1 MIKDDIRLN
10 TVVDTMGADILKEKV
25 EDNARTIIEEEK
37 GYIKPIGNIKPQD
50 NYYRIKISPKHKI
63 GYKNT
68 NSKVNIDNTIKNIA
82 EEIGINVVDI
92 EPNRID
98 IAVDSS
104 LNYND
109 YVKFHLYLFELITF
123 KESSRYKILCTSLDT
138 YTENNIYFKGRDLKL
153 SIYNKALESNGQ
165 HPFKTRIE
173 FRWCRYVTL
182 NTEKSANKVIDKIK
196 DIENNNEKL
205 IKQVVDKLSKRY
217 EEEVK
222 NGSITNF
229 TEFVRKYDK
238 FFYTQEIIK
247 GVYATTGLK
256 GNFTN
261 WLRTFKVAN
270 PKFTYYSLKD
280 IKKYRNMMI
289 KSIKNYI
296 KS

>member
-10 TVVDTMGADILKEKV
+10 TVVDTIGADILKEKA
-25 EDNARTIIEEEK
+25 EDNARTIIEEGK

-50 NYYRIKISPKHKI
+50 NYYRVKISPKHKI

-68 NSKVNIDNTIKNIA
+68 NSQKNIDNAIKEVA
-82 EEIGINVVDI
+82 EEIGINVMDI
-92 EPNRID
+92 EPNRIN

-104 LNYND
+104 LKYND
-109 YVKFHLYLFELITF
+109 YVKLHLYIFELITF

-165 HPFKTRIE
+165 HPYETRIE

-182 NTEKSANKVIDKIK
+182 NTKKSANKVIAKLK
-196 DIENNNEKL
+196 DIENNNAEL
-205 IKQVVDKLSKRY
+205 TKQVVDKLSKRY
-217 EEEVK
+217 VEEVE
-222 NGSITNF
+222 NGSIANF

-238 FFYTQEIIK
+238 YFYTQEIIK

-256 GNFTN
+256 GGFNN
-261 WLRTFKVAN
+261 WFKFFKKMNPNFKVY
-270 PKFTYYSLKD
+270 TLSD
-280 IKKYRNMMI
+280 IKKYKNMMI

>member
-10 TVVDTMGADILKEKV
+10 TVVDTIGADILKEKA
-25 EDNARTIIEEEK
+25 EDNARTIIEEGK

-50 NYYRIKISPKHKI
+50 NYYRVKISPKHKI

-68 NSKVNIDNTIKNIA
+68 NSQKNIDNAIKEVA
-82 EEIGINVVDI
+82 EEIGINVMDI

-104 LNYND
+104 LKYND
-109 YVKFHLYLFELITF
+109 YVKLHLYIFELITF

-165 HPFKTRIE
+165 HPYETRIE

-182 NTEKSANKVIDKIK
+182 NTKKSANKVIA
-196 DIENNNEKL
+196 
-205 IKQVVDKLSKRY
+205 
-217 EEEVK
+217 
-222 NGSITNF
+222 NF

-238 FFYTQEIIK
+238 YFYTQEIIK

-256 GNFTN
+256 GGFNN
-261 WLRTFKVAN
+261 WFKFFKKMNPNFKVY
-270 PKFTYYSLKD
+270 TLSD
-280 IKKYRNMMI
+280 IKKYKNMMI